1 MSAETRVE
9 TFDPRSDPRSD
20 PGTDSAIDISMSDAA
35 VDHVLGQQHETG
47 QVLRLSLTTSGCS
60 GYMYQLDYA
69 TEPAADDRPVQ
80 IRPNLTLYV
89 AAEHLLLL
97 QGTRIDYVTEGLNSL
112 IRFNNPNAQSECG
125 CGESFSIDSDL
136 PD

>member
-1 MSAETRVE
+1 MTVETRVE
-9 TFDPRSDPRSD
+9 TFDPA
-20 PGTDSAIDISMSDAA
+20 TQIDISMSDAA
-35 VDHVLGQQHETG
+35 VDHVLGQRSEAA
-47 QVLRLSLTTSGCS
+47 QVLRLSLTESGCS
-60 GYMYQLDYA
+60 GYMYQLDHEA
-69 TEPAADDRPVQ
+69 EPAPDDRPVQ

-89 AAEHLLLL
+89 AVDHLALL

-112 IRFNNPNAQSECG
+112 VKFNNPNAQSECG

>member
-9 TFDPRSDPRSD
+9 TFDPRSDPRGD
-20 PGTDSAIDISMSDAA
+20 AAIDISMTDAA
-35 VDHVLGQQHETG
+35 VDHVLGQQSASG

-69 TEPAADDRPVQ
+69 TEAAPEDRPVQ

-89 AAEHLLLL
+89 AAEHRLLL

>member
-1 MSAETRVE
+1 MAVE
-9 TFDPRSDPRSD
+9 SFDPRRDP
-20 PGTDSAIDISMSDAA
+20 PTPIDISMSDA
-35 VDHVLGQQHETG
+35 VVSHVLGQQNEAEP
-47 QVLRLSLTTSGCS
+47 VLRLSLTESGCS
-60 GYMYQLDYA
+60 GYMYELDYA
-69 TEPAADDRPVQ
+69 AEPAPGDRPIE

-89 AAEHLLLL
+89 AAEHLALL

-112 IRFNNPNAQSECG
+112 VKFNNPNAQSECG

>member
-1 MSAETRVE
+1 MT
-9 TFDPRSDPRSD
+9 
-20 PGTDSAIDISMSDAA
+20 DAA
-35 VDHVLGQQHETG
+35 VDHVLGQQSDSG

-60 GYMYQLDYA
+60 GYMYQLDHA
-69 TEPAADDRPVQ
+69 TEAAPDDRPVQ

-89 AAEHLLLL
+89 AAEHRLLL

>member
-1 MSAETRVE
+1 MSVETRVE
-9 TFDPRSDPRSD
+9 TFDPRSDP
-20 PGTDSAIDISMSDAA
+20 GIDSATPVDISMSDAA
-35 VDHVLGQQHETG
+35 VEHVLGQQTDAG
-47 QVLRLSLTTSGCS
+47 QVLRLNLTTSGCS

-69 TEPAADDRPVQ
+69 IEPASDDRPVQ
-80 IRPNLTLYV
+80 VRPNLTLYV
-89 AAEHLLLL
+89 AAEHLQLL

-112 IRFNNPNAQSECG
+112 IKFNNPNAQSECG